1 MSQLITSP
9 EAERDLLDIWLF
21 IAEGSMVNADR
32 FIDKLNEKAQR
43 LAEFKDI
50 GVNRPELGKGIQS
63 FAVERYALFFR
74 ALNNGIELVRVLSAS
89 RDINQAF

>member
-1 MSQLITSP
+1 MPLLITPP
-9 EAERDLLDIWLF
+9 EAEKDLLDIWLF
-21 IAEGSMVNADR
+21 IAEDSMVNADH

-63 FAVERYALFFR
+63 FVVGRYVLFFR
-74 ALNNGIELVRVLSAS
+74 ALDNGIELVRVLSSS
-89 RDINQAF
+89 RDINQVF